1 MPPDANASESGRVKR
16 QGLPMSG
23 ERYVRWFDELTN
35 DDVALIGGKNAWLDE
50 MHSALS
56 SRGGRRMTA
65 AN

>member
-1 MPPDANASESGRVKR
+1 VKR